1 MAASIFTKFH
11 VNRSSVSTVVTYL
24 QQKKQAKKS
33 QKGSYKYSSSGMFYP
48 FIAIYPNRAATFFTL
63 LHVTN
68 MGWKKVEMQ
77 YGKKQT
83 TALSFK

>member
-1 MAASIFTKFH
+1 
-11 VNRSSVSTVVTYL
+11 
-24 QQKKQAKKS
+24 
-33 QKGSYKYSSSGMFYP
+33 MFYP
-48 FIAIYPNRAATFFTL
+48 FIAIHPNRAARFFTL

-68 MGWKKVEMQ
+68 MGRKKVEMQ